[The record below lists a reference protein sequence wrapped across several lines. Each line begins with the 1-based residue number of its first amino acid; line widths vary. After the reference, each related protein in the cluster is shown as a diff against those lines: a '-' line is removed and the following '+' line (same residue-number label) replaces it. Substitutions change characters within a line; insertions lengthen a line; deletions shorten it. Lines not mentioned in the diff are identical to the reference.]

1 MQHALARA
9 RARKGA
15 PATGVAYGWDY
26 KDPMTRLVADIRTGA
41 PPTGPS
47 KDGTPVVEFAA
58 HQFYS
63 NGGEAGCLDITLVK
77 RPPNRRGG
85 GACSVRIRFEP
96 PSQELPVRRLSAD
109 DDQPPHASTTGP
121 CWWQPPR
128 VCSPNSC
135 ARPAAG
141 PGTAAASCIDMAA
154 DFCSSFESD
163 ESEGDEVPPSPH
175 RSENACPNW
184 QPYPSWLPYR
194 AAGCRCSDDELRC
207 LLLDVDM
214 TAHGAKTVR
223 VDLGAFAPFAMYH
236 FSRAQAEGATEVR
249 LSRLRLLAIKRHGR
263 GPTASIGRVRTAHVM
278 NARARPVVDSEAC
291 YCCVAGSVAVRQKRR
306 RPVQL
311 LELPVQLLELILA
324 RHCADREIW
333 GQVALSCHTLH
344 ALVDSE
350 AFYCVRYRSVW
361 PWSRSIESLPG
372 QLPCH
377 LLPLPLPADGEVVKN
392 QGEPSCSSAHSSVLI
407 DLTSEPAGKPA
418 SATAAAAAAP
428 AAVTISVSQKM
439 YARPMQAAYLHARQ
453 RDVASGRESF
463 PVVALGWSPQQ
474 QLSSP
479 SWREAAAGYIDE
491 ARFVWAPC
499 GAEQRANT
507 STRLGIALPLAFD
520 YMLPHEQTGGLD
532 LSSSEDSDLCSP
544 HSDLRSQAVAAMRL
558 RALNAAN
565 MTPPLLHLTHHILT
579 ARAAEGSNGA
589 AGAAHSHGGH
599 RNRRRPPLAHF
610 DPDSTSEVGESKTP
624 GY

>member
-1 MQHALARA
+1 MQLGGKA
-9 RARKGA
+9 ARKAA
-15 PATGVAYGWDY
+15 PATGGVKSASWGDQ
-26 KDPMTRLVADIRTGA
+26 DPMTRLVADIRTGA
-41 PPTGPS
+41 PSTGPR

-58 HQFYS
+58 QRFYS
-63 NGGEAGCLDITLVK
+63 NGGEAGLDITLVK
-77 RPPNRRGG
+77 RPPSRGGG

-96 PSQELPVRRLSAD
+96 PTQELPVRGAE

-121 CWWQPPR
+121 CWWQPPP
-128 VCSPNSC
+128 VCLPDSC
-135 ARPAAG
+135 KRSAAG
-141 PGTAAASCIDMAA
+141 RRLTRAAAASCIDVAA
-154 DFCSSFESD
+154 DLCSSSESD
-163 ESEGDEVPPSPH
+163 ESKCDEAPSPH

-214 TAHGAKTVR
+214 TAHGTKTVR
-223 VDLGAFAPFAMYH
+223 VDLGAFAPFAMHH

-263 GPTASIGRVRTAHVM
+263 GTAASIGRLRTAHVM

-291 YCCVAGSVAVRQKRR
+291 DCTVAGSVAVRQKRR
-306 RPVQL
+306 RPMQL

-361 PWSRSIESLPG
+361 PWSRCIESLPG

-377 LLPLPLPADGEVVKN
+377 LLPLPLPADGEVVKT
-392 QGEPSCSSAHSSVLI
+392 QGEPSCSSAHFSDLI
-407 DLTSEPAGKPA
+407 DLTSEPTGNPA

-474 QLSSP
+474 QLSPP

-491 ARFVWAPC
+491 TRFVWAPC
-499 GAEQRANT
+499 GAEERTNT
-507 STRLGIALPLAFD
+507 SRRLGIALPLAFD

-532 LSSSEDSDLCSP
+532 LSSIEDSDLCSP
-544 HSDLRSQAVAAMRL
+544 HSDLRSQAVAAVRL

-589 AGAAHSHGGH
+589 AGVAHSHGGH
-599 RNRRRPPLAHF
+599 RNRRRPPLAHS
-610 DPDSTSEVGESKTP
+610 DLDSTSEIGESKTP